1 MCVCVCPIV
10 PAVMPTYADVR
21 SLDQKGLDHSKA
33 VGAAAAEGVEAV
45 KVALEALTPAN
56 STLICAL
63 MQLFEKIVLVPA
75 NKMEVANLGT
85 SVGSVENK
93 CPPVCQPE
101 YRCISYACVRARACA
116 RVYVRVRV
124 CACMRVCVYTTLG
137 VSGYARG

>member
-101 YRCISYACVRARACA
+101 YRCISYACVR
-116 RVYVRVRV
+116 VRVR
-124 CACMRVCVYTTLG
+124 ACMCVYACMCVCVYTTLG